1 MTRMNKEKGRKVSF
15 QVKRTNVS
23 DDLTIIF
30 RSFVLFAGF
39 ELKKLSII
47 RECLFEKI
55 FDSDSVTTL
64 NFSV

>member
-39 ELKKLSII
+39 ELKNLSII

-55 FDSDSVTTL
+55 FDSDSVTTP
-64 NFSV
+64 NFST